1 MYFSRDT
8 KPIVNYIIIA
18 LNIIGFLFELKF
30 VGPILITNGADS
42 QQLFQLGGMQTLAYN
57 AGQHYR
63 LWSSM
68 FLHASLTH
76 IVGNMAS
83 LIFVGN
89 ILEDLIGH
97 WKYLLVYILS
107 GLGSSY
113 LSLLFLNPNTVS
125 VGASGAIFGVIGCLL
140 MVTIFRYSNWKNGV
154 VSALIYTIVINMG
167 VSIIDPSINL
177 YAHLGGLLTGIFCGI
192 LILFYFMLSKIFN
205 SIFHRY

>member
-1 MYFSRDT
+1 MYFARDT
-8 KPIVNYIIIA
+8 KPIVNYTIIG
-18 LNIIGFLFELKF
+18 LNILVFLWELKMI
-30 VGPILITNGADS
+30 GPSFLTNGADT

-68 FLHASLTH
+68 FLHASVTH
-76 IVGNMAS
+76 IFGNMGS

-97 WKYLLVYILS
+97 VRYLLVYLLS
-107 GLGSSY
+107 GVGSAY

-125 VGASGAIFGVIGCLL
+125 VGASGAVFGVTGCLL
-140 MVTIFRYSNWKNGV
+140 IVTMFRYSNWKNGV
-154 VSALIYTIVINMG
+154 VTALLYTIFINLG

-177 YAHLGGLLTGIFCGI
+177 YAHLGGLITGIFCGF
-192 LILFYFMLSKIFN
+192 LILFYFLVIKFIN
-205 SIFHRY
+205 SFKHL

>member
-1 MYFSRDT
+1 MYFTRDT
-8 KPIVNYIIIA
+8 KPIVNYTIIG
-18 LNIIGFLFELKF
+18 LNILVFSWELKMI
-30 VGPILITNGADS
+30 GPSFLTNGADT

-68 FLHASLTH
+68 FLHASVTH
-76 IVGNMAS
+76 ILGNMGS

-97 WKYLLVYILS
+97 VRYLLVYLLS
-107 GLGSSY
+107 GVGSAY

-125 VGASGAIFGVIGCLL
+125 VGASGAVFGVTGCLL
-140 MVTIFRYSNWKNGV
+140 IVTMFRYSNWKNGV
-154 VSALIYTIVINMG
+154 VTALLYTIFINLG

-177 YAHLGGLLTGIFCGI
+177 YAHLGGLITGIFCGF
-192 LILFYFMLSKIFN
+192 LILFYFLIIKFIN
-205 SIFHRY
+205 SFKHL

>member
-1 MYFSRDT
+1 MYFTRDT
-8 KPIVNYIIIA
+8 KPIVNYTIIG
-18 LNIIGFLFELKF
+18 LNILVFLWELKMIGSSF
-30 VGPILITNGADS
+30 LTNGADT

-68 FLHASLTH
+68 FLHASVTH
-76 IVGNMAS
+76 ILGNMGS

-97 WKYLLVYILS
+97 VRYLLVYLLS
-107 GLGSSY
+107 GVGSAY

-125 VGASGAIFGVIGCLL
+125 VGASGAVFGVTGCLL
-140 MVTIFRYSNWKNGV
+140 IVTMFRYSNWKNGV
-154 VSALIYTIVINMG
+154 VTALLYTIFINLG

-177 YAHLGGLLTGIFCGI
+177 YAHLGGLITGIFCGF
-192 LILFYFMLSKIFN
+192 LILFYFLIVKFIN
-205 SIFHRY
+205 SFKHL

>member
-1 MYFSRDT
+1 MYFTRDT
-8 KPIVNYIIIA
+8 KPIINYTIIG
-18 LNIIGFLFELKF
+18 LNILVFSWELKMI
-30 VGPILITNGADS
+30 GPSFLTNGADT

-68 FLHASLTH
+68 FLHASVTH
-76 IVGNMAS
+76 ILGNMGS

-97 WKYLLVYILS
+97 VRYLLVYLLS
-107 GLGSSY
+107 GVGSAY

-125 VGASGAIFGVIGCLL
+125 VGASGAVFGVTGCLL
-140 MVTIFRYSNWKNGV
+140 IVTMFRYSNWKNGV
-154 VSALIYTIVINMG
+154 VTALLYTIFINLG

-177 YAHLGGLLTGIFCGI
+177 YAHLGGLITGIFCGF
-192 LILFYFMLSKIFN
+192 LILFYFLIIKFIN
-205 SIFHRY
+205 SFKHL

>member
-1 MYFSRDT
+1 MYFTRDT
-8 KPIVNYIIIA
+8 KPIVNYTIIG
-18 LNIIGFLFELKF
+18 LNILVFLWELKMIGSSF
-30 VGPILITNGADS
+30 LTNGADT

-68 FLHASLTH
+68 FLHASVTH
-76 IVGNMAS
+76 ILGNMGS

-97 WKYLLVYILS
+97 VRYLLVYLLS
-107 GLGSSY
+107 GVGSAY

-125 VGASGAIFGVIGCLL
+125 VGASGAVFGVTGCLL
-140 MVTIFRYSNWKNGV
+140 IVTMFRYSNWKNGV
-154 VSALIYTIVINMG
+154 VTALLYTIFINLG

-177 YAHLGGLLTGIFCGI
+177 YAHLGGLITGIFCGF
-192 LILFYFMLSKIFN
+192 LILFYFLIIKFIN
-205 SIFHRY
+205 SFKHL

>member
-1 MYFSRDT
+1 MYFTRDT
-8 KPIVNYIIIA
+8 KPIVNYTIIG
-18 LNIIGFLFELKF
+18 LNILVFLWELKMIGSSF
-30 VGPILITNGADS
+30 LTNGADT

-68 FLHASLTH
+68 FLHASVTH
-76 IVGNMAS
+76 ILGNMGS

-97 WKYLLVYILS
+97 VRYLLVYLLS
-107 GLGSSY
+107 GVGSAY

-125 VGASGAIFGVIGCLL
+125 VGASGAVFGVTGCLL
-140 MVTIFRYSNWKNGV
+140 IVTMFRYSNWKNGV
-154 VSALIYTIVINMG
+154 VTALLYTIFINLG

-177 YAHLGGLLTGIFCGI
+177 YAHLGGLITGIFCGF
-192 LILFYFMLSKIFN
+192 LILFCFLLIKFINGFK
-205 SIFHRY
+205 HL